1 MFSEVEIQGLV
12 YNLLQYINNNQLR
25 EQIAIFWFSSK
36 FFFARDAR
44 MSKFSKHVNK
54 RSNKAKVVLDESN

>member
-25 EQIAIFWFSSK
+25 EQIAILCSRVNFSL
-36 FFFARDAR
+36 
-44 MSKFSKHVNK
+44 HVMLGCQNLV
-54 RSNKAKVVLDESN
+54 SM